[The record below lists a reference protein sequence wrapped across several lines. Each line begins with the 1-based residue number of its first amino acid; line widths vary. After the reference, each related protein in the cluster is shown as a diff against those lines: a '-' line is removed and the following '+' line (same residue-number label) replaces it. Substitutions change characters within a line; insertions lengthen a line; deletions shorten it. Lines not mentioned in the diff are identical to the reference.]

1 MKLTEEKILEI
12 RDEIVAR
19 CNANDRMFDKF
30 FKNVPAKHKAKFPE
44 LEHEF
49 IDFFYNNL
57 YYKPKD
63 VNIFLRS
70 LYEREILTYPEEREL

>member
-1 MKLTEEKILEI
+1 MITEEKILEI
-12 RDEIVAR
+12 REEIVSR

-30 FKNVPAKHKAKFPE
+30 MKSIPAKHKAKFPN

-49 IDFFYNNL
+49 LDFFYNNL

-63 VNIFLRS
+63 IRWFLNK
-70 LYEREILTYPEEREL
+70 LYEREILKHIDDEEL